1 MLRSVTRN
9 FWLQFNITEVNM
21 NYSRDAFLLFSVST
35 KTIADL
41 IDNNVAPAAPASTG
55 KFRSQ
60 KNEKYKKI

>member
-1 MLRSVTRN
+1 M
-9 FWLQFNITEVNM
+9 I
-21 NYSRDAFLLFSVST
+21 YSRDVFLFLVST

-60 KNEKYKKI
+60 KNEKYKKV